1 MTGLP
6 TLEAALDWAERHWD
20 LRTPPHRLTKA
31 ETEGEL
37 GGRALSKAFER
48 FLSATPNQEVKETVT
63 APCLHW
69 SRPQGSLCEV
79 CGVRDGTG
87 KVIAET
93 GTYQKHVLRYRWPMW
108 RAITRLQ
115 NALRERNQP
124 HPYAL
129 ILTLATAG
137 WDARAAA
144 KAAGL
149 PWDYAE
155 AAYLRAIRQLHG
167 RYEEAPI
174 DTRRSASKAQGSI
187 AWTELSESMQNA
199 IQAGETAAA

>member
-6 TLEAALDWAERHWD
+6 TLEAALDWIERHWD
-20 LRTPPHRLTKA
+20 MRTPPQQLTRP

-37 GGRALSKAFER
+37 GGLALSKAFEQ
-48 FLSATPNQEVKETVT
+48 FLSATPNQTVDEVVT

-69 SRPQGSLCEV
+69 SRPPGGLCGA
-79 CGVRDGTG
+79 CGVRDGSG
-87 KVIAET
+87 RVIAET
-93 GTYQKHVLRYRWPMW
+93 GTYQKAVLRYRWPMW
-108 RAITRLQ
+108 RAVTRLQ

-129 ILTLATAG
+129 ILSLAAAG
-137 WDARAAA
+137 WDARQAAQTV
-144 KAAGL
+144 GL

-167 RYEEAPI
+167 RYEEVPI
-174 DTRRSASKAQGSI
+174 STRRNVTRAQGSI
-187 AWTELSESMQNA
+187 VWTELSESMQKA